1 MNKAENQQITP
12 PADFEGLDPK
22 RYILIKGAR
31 VNNLKNIDVAI
42 PRNKLVVVTGVSGSG
57 KSSLAF
63 DTLFAEGQRMYVES
77 LSSYARQFLGRMEKP
92 EVDYI
97 KGISPAVAIEQKVNT
112 RNPRSTVGTSTEI
125 YDYLKLLFA
134 RVGITYSPVSGHA
147 VRKDTVTD
155 VVKFMQNHEEGTRVM
170 VLAPLI
176 IKENRTLVQELNIL
190 LSKGYT
196 RVVIGEEMK
205 NIEEL
210 IENNENS
217 HSSQQ
222 QLPASDFFILV
233 DRASVKHDDE
243 DTQFRLSDSVQTA
256 FFEGEGLCII
266 QIVGG
271 ERREF
276 SDKFELDG
284 LKFEE
289 PSVNLFSF
297 NNPYGACKRCEG
309 FGKVLGLDPELIIPD
324 KNLSVF
330 EGAIAPWRT
339 EKMSE
344 WLAPLLRH
352 GIRFDFPIH
361 RAYKDLTDEQK
372 ALLWKGNSYFEGL
385 DAFFEHLESQTHK
398 VQYRVMLSRYRG
410 RTTCPECRGSRL
422 RQDASYVKVGGASI
436 TDLVLMP
443 IVEVLQFFKS
453 LELPEYQYGIAKRI
467 LIEIENRL
475 EYMERVGLGY
485 LNLNRLTN
493 SLSGG
498 EFQRIK
504 LATSLGSALVGSMY
518 ILDEP
523 SIGLHPRDTRKLV
536 SVLESLR
543 DMGNTVI
550 VVEHEEEVMRAADQI
565 IDIGPDAGNLG
576 GEVVWQGTWADI
588 LNPTPNPSPVRE
600 GDKNPAYGRPFY
612 HSSPDT
618 WKSIKDNTR
627 ENRKNP
633 TEAEEELWKHLRKGQ
648 LGVKFRRQ
656 HSIENYIVDFVCL
669 EKQIVVE
676 LDGEVHNFQQE
687 YDEQRTQH
695 LNYLGFDVVRFEN
708 KEVFEDV
715 SKVIDKIKALLLTKA
730 PPSEGRGWGG
740 VKSHTIDF
748 LTGKEQIPVPT
759 FRRKTTHWLELTGAR
774 ENNLKDVDVK
784 FPLGTFTA
792 ITGVSGSGKS
802 TLIRKILFPALA
814 RQKGEYN
821 DEGGRYT
828 NLTGSIDRI
837 DNIEMV
843 DQNPIGKSSRSNPV
857 TYIKAYDYIR
867 QMMSEVP
874 LAKAR
879 GYKPSH
885 FSFNVEGGRCET
897 CQGEGQVKIE
907 MQFMADIYLK
917 CEACGGKR
925 FKQEVLDVRY
935 QRPNT
940 ESADIA
946 DILNMTV
953 DEAIEFFLTEEP
965 KLAERLQPL
974 QDVGLGYVK
983 LGQSSNTLSGGEA
996 QRVKLAFFLSKSNP
1010 NQGRSLFIFD
1020 EPTTGLHFHDIQKLL
1035 KALNALVNQGDTVI
1049 VIEHNVEIIKSAD
1062 WIIDLGP
1069 EGGDKGGY
1077 ITFAGTPES
1086 MIQLDDNY
1094 TASFLKEKM
1103 N

>member
-1 MNKAENQQITP
+1 MNVVNQSQHSSQI
-12 PADFEGLDPK
+12 DFEAISPK
-22 RYILIKGAR
+22 QYIIIKGAR
-31 VNNLKNIDVAI
+31 VNNLKNIDLVI
-42 PRNKLVVVTGVSGSG
+42 PRNKLVVITGVSGSG

-97 KGISPAVAIEQKVNT
+97 KGVSPAVAIEQKVNT
-112 RNPRSTVGTSTEI
+112 RNPRSTVGTTTEI

-134 RVGITYSPVSGHA
+134 RVGITYSPISGLA
-147 VRKDTVTD
+147 VGKDTVTD
-155 VVKFMQNHEEGTRVM
+155 VVNFILSHDEDTRIM
-170 VLAPLI
+170 VLAPLL
-176 IKENRTLVQELNIL
+176 IKNDRTLSQELNIL

-196 RVVIGEEMK
+196 RVVIKEEIRL
-205 NIEEL
+205 IEEL
-210 IENNENS
+210 LEEEINTD
-217 HSSQQ
+217 
-222 QLPASDFFILV
+222 PADLCILI
-233 DRASVKHDDE
+233 DRTVVKKEDE

-256 FFEGEGLCII
+256 FFEGEGICLVEVI
-266 QIVGG
+266 GS

-276 SDKFELDG
+276 SDQFELDG
-284 LKFEE
+284 IKFEE

-309 FGKVLGLDPELIIPD
+309 FGKVLGLDPDLVIPD
-324 KNLSVF
+324 KNLSIF

-361 RAYKDLTDEQK
+361 RAYKDLTDAQK
-372 ALLWKGNSYFEGL
+372 AVLWTGNEYFEGL
-385 DAFFEHLESQTHK
+385 NHFFEHLESQTHK

-422 RQDASYVKVGGASI
+422 RKDASYVKVGGASI

-443 IVEVLQFFKS
+443 ISEVLSFFKNLQLS
-453 LELPEYQYGIAKRI
+453 EYQYSVSKRI
-467 LIEIENRL
+467 LVEIENRL

-485 LNLNRLTN
+485 LTLNRLTN
-493 SLSGG
+493 TLSGG

-536 SVLESLR
+536 GVLESLR

-576 GEVVWQGTWADI
+576 GEVVWQGNWANI
-588 LNPTPNPSPVRE
+588 NNLQE
-600 GDKNPAYGRPFY
+600 
-612 HSSPDT
+612 DT
-618 WKSIKDNTR
+618 LSHT
-627 ENRKNP
+627 
-633 TEAEEELWKHLRKGQ
+633 
-648 LGVKFRRQ
+648 
-656 HSIENYIVDFVCL
+656 
-669 EKQIVVE
+669 
-676 LDGEVHNFQQE
+676 
-687 YDEQRTQH
+687 
-695 LNYLGFDVVRFEN
+695 VRFLRAQ
-708 KEVFEDV
+708 D
-715 SKVIDKIKALLLTKA
+715 
-730 PPSEGRGWGG
+730 
-740 VKSHTIDF
+740 
-748 LTGKEQIPVPT
+748 QIPVPT
-759 FRRKTTHWLELTGAR
+759 FRRKATHWLELTGAR
-774 ENNLKDVDVK
+774 ENNLKDIDVK
-784 FPLGTFTA
+784 FPLGTLTV

-802 TLIRKILFPALA
+802 TLIRKILYPALA

-821 DEGGRYT
+821 EEAGKYT
-828 NLTGSIDRI
+828 NLTGSLDRI
-837 DNIEMV
+837 DNLEMV

-935 QRPNT
+935 QKT
-940 ESADIA
+940 EGKSVDIA
-946 DILNMTV
+946 EILDMTIS
-953 DEAIEFFLTEEP
+953 EAIEFFQDTEP
-965 KLAERLQPL
+965 KLADRLMPL
-974 QDVGLGYVK
+974 QEVGLGYIK

-1035 KALNALVNQGDTVI
+1035 KAFNALVNQGDTVM
-1049 VIEHNVEIIKSAD
+1049 VIEHNVEVIKSAD

-1077 ITFAGTPES
+1077 ITFTGTPEEMTLLS
-1086 MIQLDDNY
+1086 DNY

-1103 N
+1103 NTISQK